1 MVPRA
6 DQEECDRD
14 GDDTRHDHQVS
25 VQPGHRRLELEA
37 EAVAHGDD
45 GHHPDEGGRHGGRRT
60 SGGDRQGVEGG
71 WATGRSSR
79 AIFLFL
85 EAWRSGSLGAASP
98 QASLLGF
105 GGFCALS
112 RSAGPSSPRAPQ
124 PPPSPKCASLVMEAW
139 GTRVAVSWVQALAAR
154 LVPSLVSS
162 LLVPGLVPG
171 LVSSVIA
178 TLAPL
183 RHASNLGGP
192 FNLCSLLS
200 AVSLGPPEG
209 ATTHDY
215 SFA

>member
-1 MVPRA
+1 MDPKIWFRGF
-6 DQEECDRD
+6 Q
-14 GDDTRHDHQVS
+14 TFSPPHQN
-25 VQPGHRRLELEA
+25 EILEA
-37 EAVAHGDD
+37 SALLPVQ
-45 GHHPDEGGRHGGRRT
+45 RT
-60 SGGDRQGVEGG
+60 TSARIPE
-71 WATGRSSR
+71 
-79 AIFLFL
+79 L
-85 EAWRSGSLGAASP
+85 P
-98 QASLLGF
+98 QALADCNFFLG
-105 GGFCALS
+105 
-112 RSAGPSSPRAPQ
+112 SAAVGVSPLE
-124 PPPSPKCASLVMEAW
+124 CASLVMEAW

-209 ATTHDY
+209 ATTHDHVKRRVY
-215 SFA
+215 SLKLFSRH

>member
-1 MVPRA
+1 M
-6 DQEECDRD
+6 
-14 GDDTRHDHQVS
+14 GVS
-25 VQPGHRRLELEA
+25 PLE
-37 EAVAHGDD
+37 
-45 GHHPDEGGRHGGRRT
+45 
-60 SGGDRQGVEGG
+60 
-71 WATGRSSR
+71 
-79 AIFLFL
+79 
-85 EAWRSGSLGAASP
+85 
-98 QASLLGF
+98 
-105 GGFCALS
+105 
-112 RSAGPSSPRAPQ
+112 
-124 PPPSPKCASLVMEAW
+124 CASLEMEAW

-209 ATTHDY
+209 ATTHDLQLPR
-215 SFA
+215 SPRAVPRHTGSLEFKEI

>member
-1 MVPRA
+1 M
-6 DQEECDRD
+6 
-14 GDDTRHDHQVS
+14 
-25 VQPGHRRLELEA
+25 
-37 EAVAHGDD
+37 
-45 GHHPDEGGRHGGRRT
+45 
-60 SGGDRQGVEGG
+60 
-71 WATGRSSR
+71 
-79 AIFLFL
+79 

-162 LLVPGLVPG
+162 LLVLGLVPG

-209 ATTHDY
+209 ATTHDILRFSKKREY
-215 SFA
+215 KNPVEGLDLLKASVHIYKNPLQFRL